1 MQEFMSSI
9 INWQHWDF
17 LLSVLVIVHLISE
30 YGHYIW
36 EFVSGQRETNIL
48 KDIQTHRRK
57 STKTTRLISI
67 QTDIAL
73 IKEKLNIHE

>member
-1 MQEFMSSI
+1 MQEIMSSI

-17 LLSVLVIVHLISE
+17 LLSVLVIIHLISE

-36 EFVSGQRETNIL
+36 EFISGQRETNIL

-57 STKTTRLISI
+57 STKTTRLICI